1 MDDFIDYYFIETQ
14 IFFSDPLLAVQ
25 NLHILLFPP
34 KTSFELEANLNNP
47 LYGGLIIARVP

>member
-14 IFFSDPLLAVQ
+14 IFFSDTLLAVH

-34 KTSFELEANLNNP
+34 KTSFESEANLNN
-47 LYGGLIIARVP
+47 LMKII

>member
-14 IFFSDPLLAVQ
+14 IFFSDTLAVH

-34 KTSFELEANLNNP
+34 KTSLESEANLNN
-47 LYGGLIIARVP
+47 LMKII